1 VSVNNELRASLQ
13 EAKENLTQEMALLG
27 QCLTISWS
35 WEACGLTAIVVLLA
49 DRLIRPLWVRYT
61 GKEYFLDT

>member
-1 VSVNNELRASLQ
+1 M
-13 EAKENLTQEMALLG
+13 EARNNLTQEAALLG

-35 WEACGLTAIVVLLA
+35 WEACGLTAIVVLLL
-49 DRLIRPLWVRYT
+49 DRLVRPLWIRYT